1 MERNGDPS
9 VGRARTAAIAA
20 LAGSLIIA
28 GGTPAHADGE
38 PLAVSSTG
46 LTEGQLIGAQIVLHP
61 VLTGTDITQVQVIA
75 NGLVQHTYTSVPAAM
90 PLQFS
95 FLVSWPDQIAV
106 TIRIADAAGR
116 TAEATTTV
124 HLDAVQPT
132 ATFSPAPGSVVHGT
146 SVTVTPA
153 SLSGDVARID
163 LIDASSTVLASAT
176 EAPWSFTRNLPAGV
190 VGNISLLLR
199 VYDNAGNKTT
209 YQPTYAIDNQGPKV
223 TVDWPY
229 GSMTGVIPGGSTF
242 NPYVSARDTA
252 GVDRVEWWSAGALV
266 STGTSLV
273 HDFGRTSR
281 TVAFEVRAWDRLGN
295 ESITP
300 VTVRVDATGPTITS
314 LSPMPGAFVR
324 GTYYHSTVKA
334 SDPSGIGWMTL
345 NGAGID
351 ATPNSAVAVGKDGTR
366 VWTWVVY
373 DSFGNPSTARRTVTV
388 DNTKPSLKVTSAP
401 NSGAN
406 VKGTVTIKASASDH
420 NGINRVELLINGK
433 IAAKDTTSGYSFSI
447 NTKKYGKTIK
457 VQLRAYDKAGNS
469 YTTPT
474 RTWHR

>member
-1 MERNGDPS
+1 
-9 VGRARTAAIAA
+9 VGKARSAAVAA

-38 PLAVSSTG
+38 PLAVVSTG
-46 LTEGQLIGAQIVLHP
+46 LTEGQLIGSQTLLHP

-75 NGLVQHTYTSVPAAM
+75 NGVVQHTYTSVPAAL

-95 FLVSWPDQIAV
+95 YLVTWPDQIAV
-106 TIRIADAAGR
+106 TIRIADAAGE

-124 HLDAVQPT
+124 HLDAVLPR
-132 ATFSPAPGSVVHGT
+132 ATFSPASGSTVHGT
-146 SVTVTPA
+146 SVTVTA
-153 SLSGDVARID
+153 VTVSDDVARID

-176 EAPWSFTRNLPAGV
+176 EAPWSLSRDLPAGV
-190 VGNISLLLR
+190 AEQISLLLR
-199 VYDNAGNKTT
+199 VYDIAGNKIT
-209 YQPTYAIDNQGPKV
+209 YQLNYAVDNHGPKI

-229 GSMTGVIPGGSTF
+229 GSVTGAVPGGSTF
-242 NPYVSARDTA
+242 NPYVSVQDTA
-252 GVDRVEWWSAGALV
+252 GVDHVEWWSEGALV
-266 STGTSLV
+266 STGTALV
-273 HDFGRTSR
+273 YDFGKTSR
-281 TVAFEVRAWDRLGN
+281 TVAFEVRAWDKLGN

-300 VTVRVDATGPTITS
+300 VTVRVDTTGPTITS
-314 LSPMPGAFVR
+314 VTPAPGAFVR

-345 NGAGID
+345 NGWGID
-351 ATPNSAVAVGKDGTR
+351 AASNSVVSVGKDGTR

-373 DSFGNPSTARRTVTV
+373 DSFGNPSTVKRTVTV

-401 NSGAN
+401 KNGAK
-406 VKGTVTIKASASDH
+406 VKGTVKVKASASDR

-433 IAAKDTTSGYSFSI
+433 VVATDTTSGYSFSI
-447 NTKKYGKTIK
+447 NTKKYGKKFK

-469 YTTPT
+469 YTTST